1 MAWLALCASV
11 SACAGTKP
19 TEAPGPR
26 YTAVPP
32 PPAGPPATAAIEN
45 KHWADARSAR
55 YSVVVPL
62 PERGTWSVDDTR
74 AQWFTARHDASRSE
88 LTVRTW
94 RAPRIGKRDECLVQL
109 RLWRPNLPDPEQN
122 PESVMESRKL
132 AAPTSDYDT
141 LLTLGV
147 RKVGKEGDIEGYA
160 LAVGHDVGSCFAAV
174 YLTQARGSGAESA
187 VAARLA
193 LIGDRVL
200 ARVRRIGPED
210 RVPLVP

>member
-1 MAWLALCASV
+1 VKLWLALIAS
-11 SACAGTKP
+11 STACAGAKP
-19 TEAPGPR
+19 PEASGPR

-32 PPAGPPATAAIEN
+32 PAPGPPATVSLEN
-45 KHWADARSAR
+45 KRWADVRSAR

-62 PERGTWSVDDTR
+62 PERSSWIIDDTR

-94 RAPRIGKRDECLVQL
+94 RASRIGTRDECLVQL
-109 RLWRPNLPDPEQN
+109 RLWRPELPDPDKE
-122 PESVMESRKL
+122 PESVFETRKL
-132 AAPTSDYDT
+132 GAPADYDT

-147 RKVGKEGDIEGYA
+147 RRVGKEGDIEGYA

-174 YLTQARGSGAESA
+174 YLTQARGTGADDA

-200 ARVRRIGPED
+200 TQVRRIGVED
-210 RVPLVP
+210 RVPLTP